1 MSQTSFILDKPVL
14 PAHARVFWSFTDLSC
29 AHAPSTKMTAAC
41 GNPSWNASEF
51 EKAVGLA
58 LSKLNVGGICS
69 LTVHQS
75 RSADCFLSGN
85 REFKIRSLRTT
96 DYVWA

>member
-1 MSQTSFILDKPVL
+1 
-14 PAHARVFWSFTDLSC
+14 
-29 AHAPSTKMTAAC
+29 MTAAC

-96 DYVWA
+96 DYGLRLGMRVQATRGLGQLR